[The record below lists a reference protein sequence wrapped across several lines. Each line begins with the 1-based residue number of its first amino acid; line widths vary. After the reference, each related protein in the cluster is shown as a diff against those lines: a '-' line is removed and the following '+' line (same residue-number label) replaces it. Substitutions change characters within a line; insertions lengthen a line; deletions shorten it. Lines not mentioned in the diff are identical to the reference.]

1 MRPGAQERRGA
12 GTHLAGS
19 SSGHAAAVLSHQ
31 ALRRHGGDSRMSLAA
46 VVRSESKLLLPTYDR
61 QRVLFE
67 RGRGVYLW
75 DSQGKRYLDFLS
87 GIGVNAL
94 GHAHPVIQSTLKRQ
108 AGRLIHVSNLFFHE
122 FQAELAKRLTRISG
136 LDKAFFCNSGTEAW
150 EGALKMARAFARTQN
165 NNGHKAKWR
174 LLALEN
180 SFHGRTF
187 GSLAT
192 TGQEKYRHPFAPL
205 VPGVGFVAF
214 NDVDD
219 LKRQF
224 DGSVCAICLETIQG
238 EGGIRPLSP
247 EFLQTARQLSERTG
261 ALLILDEIQCGLG
274 RTGRYFAYQ
283 HYGIQPDIVTVAK
296 PLAAGLPLGALLTTN
311 RVASGMHPGMH
322 GTTFGGGPLACAVAI
337 EFLRVLDRMLGNVSK
352 LGKYFV
358 GRLEEL
364 QSLHSEIK
372 DVRGIGLMLAVEINS
387 PDTAEAAVAQLLARG
402 ILINRTQDTV
412 LRFLPPYIIQRTH
425 VDQVIRALDSA
436 LVSTKPKKQIN
447 GAKPTR
453 RSPSR

>member
-19 SSGHAAAVLSHQ
+19 ASGHAAAVLSHQ
-31 ALRRHGGDSRMSLAA
+31 ALRRHGGNGGMSLAA

-75 DSQGKRYLDFLS
+75 DSRGKRYLDFLS

-94 GHAHPVIQSTLKRQ
+94 GHGHPVIQSTLKRQ

-122 FQAELAKRLTRISG
+122 YQAELAKRLTNVSG

-150 EGALKMARAFARTQN
+150 EGALKLARAYARTQN

-214 NDVDD
+214 NDSED

-238 EGGIRPLSP
+238 EGGIRPLSQ
-247 EFLQTARQLSERTG
+247 EFLQLARQLSERTG

-283 HYGIQPDIVTVAK
+283 HYGVNPDIVTVAK
-296 PLAAGLPLGALLTTN
+296 PLAAGLPLGAILTTA

-337 EFLRVLDRMLGNVSK
+337 EFLRVLDRMLGHIRQT
-352 LGKYFV
+352 GDYF
-358 GRLEEL
+358 RTLLDQLKEQHTAIRE
-364 QSLHSEIK
+364 
-372 DVRGIGLMLAVEINS
+372 VRGMGLMLGMDLDSVETAKAV
-387 PDTAEAAVAQLLARG
+387 VARLLQQG
-402 ILINRTQDTV
+402 ILINRTNETV
-412 LRFLPPYIIQRTH
+412 LRFLPPYIIQRKH
-425 VDQVIRALDSA
+425 VDEVIRALDAA
-436 LVSTKPKKQIN
+436 LTRVPQHKSTLERFPK
-447 GAKPTR
+447 
-453 RSPSR
+453 RSRTH